1 MNSLTKF
8 TSRSKSTRFKDIL
21 PWNISQVIPKTVPIS
36 TRIVKS
42 YAMKWGIHYEFDG
55 KSMETET
62 TTWSE
67 FPNEGKPIVEQIL
80 ASEERNKSKKSGIW
94 ESQSGI
100 RVGKLTI
107 WARSFE
113 FTRTIGYSRIGY
125 PVLMMNVRVSKDKK
139 ISRWVDRVN
148 LIYVRWGKGKRGKR
162 SKTLS
167 EVKLVKNIS
176 KNLQS
181 FPEISPVQFKSFFH
195 ITYTT
200 MHMSTKILSDQRK
213 ITSHTEIARI
223 NWVIQVC
230 LIQSKNDRRV
240 WFKERFTINK
250 IRAKT
255 SNICK
260 AKLLEGYVIQN
271 YLVYMLLI
279 IWP

>member
-1 MNSLTKF
+1 
-8 TSRSKSTRFKDIL
+8 
-21 PWNISQVIPKTVPIS
+21 
-36 TRIVKS
+36 
-42 YAMKWGIHYEFDG
+42 
-55 KSMETET
+55 METET

-67 FPNEGKPIVEQIL
+67 FPNGAKAIVEQLL
-80 ASEERNKSKKSGIW
+80 ASEVRNKSKRAGPW
-94 ESQSGI
+94 ESESGI

-107 WARSFE
+107 WVRSFE
-113 FTRTIGYSRIGY
+113 FTRSIGSARIGY

-139 ISRWVDRVN
+139 ISRWVDRVD

-176 KNLQS
+176 KNLHS

-195 ITYTT
+195 ITCTT

-230 LIQSKNDRRV
+230 LTQSKYDRRV

-250 IRAKT
+250 IRTKA

-260 AKLLEGYVIQN
+260 ARL
-271 YLVYMLLI
+271 
-279 IWP
+279 